1 MILFKFIILGKATFY
16 VSSLKGNDFRISTRL
31 SEDYLYSDEFRFTI
45 AHPQGNP
52 TEKPYFIYPKA
63 LKGNSFV
70 NTKLDISNY
79 NNYPLDVAV
88 LSHKELSQN
97 CSKIFFI
104 SRDRVGPMIT
114 LEDHSFM
121 DCCKSKTGFSF
132 YACNISESGKD
143 AKKLYLR
150 ETRCRFL

>member
-16 VSSLKGNDFRISTRL
+16 VSSLKGNDFRISTRP

-132 YACNISESGKD
+132 YACNVSKSGKD
-143 AKKLYLR
+143 AKISI
-150 ETRCRFL
+150 